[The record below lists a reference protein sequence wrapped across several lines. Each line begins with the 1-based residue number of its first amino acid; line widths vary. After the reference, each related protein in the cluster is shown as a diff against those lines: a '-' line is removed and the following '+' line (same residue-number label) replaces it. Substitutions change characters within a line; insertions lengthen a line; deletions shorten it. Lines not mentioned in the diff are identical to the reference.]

1 MNEDVLKALK
11 NKDNINKAKENLK
24 KRIKKEDAV
33 KENLEKKIKKEEE
46 EKIEAEK
53 EEQERKKRYENY
65 IIEAKNNNQII
76 INTIIKELV
85 EKYMEMTNRYNN
97 TINDD
102 YDISIEYNLD
112 WLEQYCHKIEKHH
125 KYPYVYGDNYRCYE
139 SYNKR
144 EEDETKKAYYF
155 LINIEDSYYEYSWEP
170 VIFDI
175 EKIKSFN
182 LFSNFK
188 LGKEN
193 LNVSAKY
200 STIKELI
207 SKAANEE
214 LEGIYDQEL
223 INYLKEVDQRIKYE
237 KSIVESFSKHI
248 NTNTEIIYHYIYKRL
263 IQNISNNETKRKY
276 TISLRDTILSNSK
289 DYEKLLIY
297 IKQSD
302 PKYNDIA
309 YCLYRD
315 YMNNERK
322 YLLISK
328 SLLRSMLEQ
337 DKEYGYL
344 NMEYKTNLNIK
355 FDGIVFASK
364 IAEMQEEKGQSLK
377 LQIKD

>member
-1 MNEDVLKALK
+1 MNEEILTAFKSV
-11 NKDNINKAKENLK
+11 
-24 KRIKKEDAV
+24 
-33 KENLEKKIKKEEE
+33 KKIKISTNEALRQLNGEMDRRIAEEE
-46 EKIEAEK
+46 AIDN
-53 EEQERKKRYENY
+53 QRKTEINQKNYENT
-65 IIEAKNNNQII
+65 IQLAKNNGHY
-76 INTIIKELV
+76 IIKLIIKDLV
-85 EKYMEMTNRYNN
+85 EKYLEVGNRYS
-97 TINDD
+97 D
-102 YDISIEYNLD
+102 NLD
-112 WLEQYCHKIEKHH
+112 SNLEISSLYFLNVGSYTQIKDC
-125 KYPYVYGDNYRCYE
+125 KYPYHQREIDEARSKYNNQEQDESKKMHYFFLNYNRI
-139 SYNKR
+139 
-144 EEDETKKAYYF
+144 DMDYYKF
-155 LINIEDSYYEYSWEP
+155 SCGWEP

-193 LNVSAKY
+193 LDVSAKY

-263 IQNISNNETKRKY
+263 IQNISNNETKRKH
-276 TISLRDTILSNSK
+276 TISLRNIILNDSK
-289 DYEKLLIY
+289 DYEKILIY

-302 PKYNDIA
+302 PKYNDIV

-364 IAEMQEEKGQSLK
+364 IAEMQEEKDQSLK